1 MSDGPEAGSTYCTV
15 QLAKSVR
22 EPAVTRVH
30 VSPAL
35 KKPELAVTFT
45 APVGALDGA
54 GPASATVAVHVAVP
68 NAELAEVVQETDV
81 LVGRALPGGG
91 GGGGGGVDEGG
102 QVDGPPDVRKSK
114 IGPEWPLLSVNVPES
129 VLPSALIVSVS
140 VDV

>member
-1 MSDGPEAGSTYCTV
+1 V

-22 EPAVTRVH
+22 EPDATRVH
-30 VSPAL
+30 PSPAL
-35 KKPELAVTFT
+35 KKPELAVNFT
-45 APVGALDGA
+45 DPVGVLDGA
-54 GPASATVAVHVAVP
+54 GAASPTVAVHVSVP
-68 NAELAEVVQETDV
+68 NAELAEVVHETDM
-81 LVGRALPGGG
+81 LVGRAL
-91 GGGGGGVDEGG
+91 GGGVDEGG